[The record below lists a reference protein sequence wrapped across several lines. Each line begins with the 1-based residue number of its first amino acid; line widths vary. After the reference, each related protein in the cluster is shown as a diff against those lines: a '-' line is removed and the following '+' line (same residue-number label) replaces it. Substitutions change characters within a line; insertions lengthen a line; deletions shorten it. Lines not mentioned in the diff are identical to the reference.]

1 MVETEV
7 VRTVPM
13 TPENVRARN
22 LLPSPE
28 SPLDISQI
36 QLVPQTG
43 RARQGKDL
51 EEKFKIKYVD
61 YDGEVV
67 TVSAWDLLTFITAD
81 VRLSNITK
89 VDRRYVEWCLKCA
102 KNNLQMGCMEAFAD
116 SVFDMMTIVEPSLG
130 LGGYLR
136 QMLQT
141 IKQESQHVQ
150 IEQTDKKTNIFGFAK
165 KTTSG

>member
-1 MVETEV
+1 MGDTEV
-7 VRTVPM
+7 VRTVPL
-13 TPENVRARN
+13 TPESVRRKN

-28 SPLDISQI
+28 SSLDISQI

-43 RARQGKDL
+43 RAIQGTDL
-51 EEKFKIKYVD
+51 FNKFNISFMD
-61 YDGEVV
+61 YSGEIVS
-67 TVSAWDLLTFITAD
+67 VSAWDMLTFITAD
-81 VRLSNITK
+81 IRLSNITK
-89 VDRRYVEWCLKCA
+89 VDREYVEWCLRCA

-130 LGGYLR
+130 VGGYLR

-150 IEQTDKKTNIFGFAK
+150 IEESPKKTSIFGFAK
-165 KTTSG
+165 RTTG

>member
-1 MVETEV
+1 MTDEDNRAVKYL
-7 VRTVPM
+7 

-43 RARQGKDL
+43 RAKQGKGL
-51 EEKFKIKYVD
+51 EDNFFIKYVD
-61 YDGEVV
+61 YDGE
-67 TVSAWDLLTFITAD
+67 TQSVSAWDLITFITAD
-81 VRLSNITK
+81 IRLSNITI
-89 VDRRYVEWCLKCA
+89 VDRRYVEWGLNCA
-102 KNNLQMGCMEAFAD
+102 TNALMDGCYEACAD
-116 SVFDMMTIVEPSLG
+116 AMFKVVVVVEPSLG
-130 LGGYLR
+130 VKGYLR

-150 IEQTDKKTNIFGFAK
+150 IEESPKKTSIFGFAK
-165 KTTSG
+165 KTSG